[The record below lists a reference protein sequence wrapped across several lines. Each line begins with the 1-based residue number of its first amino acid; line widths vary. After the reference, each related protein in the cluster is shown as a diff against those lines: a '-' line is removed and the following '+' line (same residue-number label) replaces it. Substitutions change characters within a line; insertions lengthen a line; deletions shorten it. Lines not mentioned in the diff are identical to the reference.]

1 MSKAKDNRAPVAGYV
16 LPRQVPMPR
25 FDFQHANPKTNSI
38 TTTVEA
44 GDKKSK
50 SGEKS
55 VKIKSLQNLRFS

>member
-25 FDFQHANPKTNSI
+25 FDFQHANPKTNSV
-38 TTTVEA
+38 TTSEA

-50 SGEKS
+50 SGETH